1 MTSSVHGTRNDGER
15 GLWTAVRR
23 MLARRGTDDAG
34 EIWAGTGFPSVLASV
49 SAAVQGLDGDF
60 ISRLGDQAFAQARE
74 AYRTHRPRLA
84 IANLQIALAL
94 YMNAD
99 ARDVT
104 AVINNLAMQY
114 GEVGETLTAIRLHRL
129 AIEYKIAARVAPDVL
144 DNSVVQLANEL
155 WRTGSYDVAAREL
168 DLAAG
173 FATERGLDVSPRIV
187 ALKRQ
192 VTQRATM
199 STILDSAFTA
209 ALDWDNAGLDQFDED
224 LRAVLEYLAR
234 NTSRYRE
241 HERDRWRLH
250 AELGEML
257 YREPTTMF
265 AEAVAQFRLAL
276 EAQPRAA
283 DSDGHATLM
292 ASAAAAAAEVGDLAQ
307 QIPLLTALC
316 TMGADDDPARVR
328 AALQLT
334 VALLR
339 ADDERTARHYL
350 DLAFTLAPSSFP
362 ESGYEIVKHAMVFR
376 NLDLLDTAEL
386 CFRYPAARP
395 DSPPGLVRAARI
407 GLGRLLLM
415 RGALQEARVTLE
427 ENLRDLDDVPD
438 DDRARTLVELGN
450 VHIERGDLEAA
461 SETMNQ
467 LLDLS
472 EHIQSPELAAR
483 LDSLRDAITR
493 LLVASENAHEVLNE
507 VLADPALATTR
518 KGKDAIIA
526 VRDIVASASLGED
539 KERAFLARSTLS
551 SLLRDTGQL
560 AEADV
565 EAKRALRECRAAGRL
580 EWYGPLLHE
589 WGVIAATSG
598 RVRLAE
604 RLFTAAVRYK
614 DDYRGG
620 DARWGSLANAV
631 QARAMLGEMARS
643 ADITALFDHLN
654 EIDPANRRIAL
665 LQAAELAEEEGRPED
680 ADALAVRS
688 LTESPG
694 PGDARLSVNAQLLRA
709 RVAGRR
715 DPALATRLAT
725 AALAEA
731 EEARRSAESAMQ
743 PVVNARIA
751 DATELILDSMWEAGG
766 DAGDALALVER
777 GRMRGLLEQFGRFGI
792 GSPSDLPESL
802 RSEERILLSALHAED
817 NRDRYRSSRD
827 ALVYLHIDPDDS
839 ARALRE
845 FWLGLPDR
853 WKAYGRVRAGEPL
866 SWPELSALIRHTHP
880 CRHVA
885 FWPTRR
891 CTYVWQISPDGEVV
905 AWRRSNRGTAELD
918 TAVRGFNSALRH
930 RTQPDA
936 ESAAALRDLA
946 GLAFADLPA
955 GEPVA
960 VVPGSGLIRA
970 AFGAVE
976 CDGGYLAERHP
987 IAVLPSAS
995 LMAYW
1000 TLRGPALSRGAAV
1013 MGDSLSDLRAARRE
1027 AQWVAKRLGVEPLL
1041 REDVSRQHVVAAMRN
1056 ATLVHVAGHAQHEA
1070 IAADRAGFLLSDR
1083 TVLSGRDVVELGL
1096 QGDAAFLSGCDT
1108 GSVGIKRGD
1117 ELAGLAVGFLR
1128 AGFRCVVAA
1137 GWPVSDVSTD
1147 ILVRG
1152 VYSAAPDATWAQ
1164 ALRRA
1169 QSAMIADAARQH
1181 PYHWAGFALWG
1192 SAVTNLN
1199 VAPATAPV

>member
-1 MTSSVHGTRNDGER
+1 MTSSEYDTRTDGER
-15 GLWTAVRR
+15 GLWTAIRR
-23 MLARRGTDDAG
+23 MLARRGTNDAG

-49 SAAVQGLDGDF
+49 SAAVQGLDGDL
-60 ISRLGDQAFAQARE
+60 ISHLGDQAFAQARE

-94 YMNAD
+94 YMNGG
-99 ARDVT
+99 ARSVT
-104 AVINNLAMQY
+104 NVINNLAMQY
-114 GEVGETLTAIRLHRL
+114 GAVGETPTAIRLHRL
-129 AIEYKIAARVAPDVL
+129 AIEYKIAARVAPEVL

-155 WRTGSYDVAAREL
+155 WRIGSYDVAAREL
-168 DLAAG
+168 DRAAG
-173 FATERGLDVSPRIV
+173 FAAERGLDVSPQIV

-199 STILDSAFTA
+199 KTILDSAFAA
-209 ALDWDNAGLDQFDED
+209 ALNWDNARLDEFDED
-224 LRAVLEYLAR
+224 LRAVLEYLEQ

-241 HERDRWRLH
+241 RECDRWRLH
-250 AELGEML
+250 AELGTML

-283 DSDGHATLM
+283 DSDGHASLV

-350 DLAFTLAPSSFP
+350 DLAFMLAASSFP
-362 ESGYEIVKHAMVFR
+362 ESGYEIVKHALVFR
-376 NLDLLDTAEL
+376 NLELLDVAEL
-386 CFRYPAARP
+386 CFRYPVARL
-395 DSPPGLVRAARI
+395 DAPPGLVRTARI

-415 RGALQEARVTLE
+415 RGAVQEARSTLE
-427 ENLRDLDDVPD
+427 ENLRDVDDVPD
-438 DDRARTLVELGN
+438 DDRAKTLVELGN
-450 VHIERGDLEAA
+450 VHLERGDLEAA
-461 SETMNQ
+461 TETMNQ

-472 EHIQSPELAAR
+472 EHVQSPGLAGLNGLQDGLIRLAA
-483 LDSLRDAITR
+483 
-493 LLVASENAHEVLNE
+493 ASRNAHDVLKE
-507 VLADPALATTR
+507 VLADPALAATS

-526 VRDIVASASLGED
+526 VREIVANASLGED
-539 KERAFLARSTLS
+539 REREFRARSTLS
-551 SLLRDTGQL
+551 SLLRDTNQL
-560 AEADV
+560 GEADA

-580 EWYGPLLHE
+580 DWYGPLLHE

-614 DDYRGG
+614 DDYCGG
-620 DARWGSLANAV
+620 DRRWGSLANAV
-631 QARAMLGEMARS
+631 QARAMLGEVARS
-643 ADITALFDHLN
+643 ADITTLLDHLN
-654 EIDPANRRIAL
+654 EIDPANRRVAL

-688 LTESPG
+688 LTESPAPVG
-694 PGDARLSVNAQLLRA
+694 ARVSLDAQLLRA

-715 DPALATRLAT
+715 DPTLATRLAR

-731 EEARRSAESAMQ
+731 EEARRSAEPTMQ
-743 PVVNARIA
+743 PFVNARIA
-751 DATELILDSMWEAGG
+751 DAAELILDSMWEAGG
-766 DAGDALALVER
+766 DAGDAFALVER

-792 GSPSDLPESL
+792 GSPRDLPESL
-802 RSEERILLSALHAED
+802 RSEERILLSALLAED

-827 ALVYLHIDPDDS
+827 ALVNLHIDPADS

-866 SWPELSALIRHTHP
+866 SWPELSALVRNTHP

-905 AWRRSNRGTAELD
+905 GWKRSNQGAAELE

-930 RTQPDA
+930 RARPDPG
-936 ESAAALRDLA
+936 SAATLRDLV
-946 GLAFADLPA
+946 GLAFADLSA

-960 VVPGSGLIRA
+960 VVPGSGLIRV

-1000 TLRGPALSRGAAV
+1000 ALRGPALSSGVAV

-1027 AQWVAKRLGVEPLL
+1027 AQWVAERLRVEPLL

-1056 ATLVHVAGHAQHEA
+1056 ATLVHIAGHAQHEA

-1096 QGDAAFLSGCDT
+1096 QGDVAFLSGCDT
-1108 GSVGIKRGD
+1108 GSVDIKRGD

-1128 AGFRCVVAA
+1128 AGYRCVVAA

-1152 VYSAAPDATWAQ
+1152 VYSAASDATWAQ
-1164 ALRRA
+1164 ALRSA
-1169 QSAMIADAARQH
+1169 QRAMIADAAQQH

-1192 SAVTNLN
+1192 SAVTNLD
-1199 VAPATAPV
+1199 VARQRAG